1 MNKSLVLL
9 KNTYGLTFIFFKLN
23 ILPDNYFKMNL
34 FPNPLEKNAWYVLIG
49 QCAIKHFMSSL
60 LNLMLKYSSRVKEKD
75 MPRGD
80 NSSTWIAQ

>member
-9 KNTYGLTFIFFKLN
+9 KNNYGLLFIFFKFN

-49 QCAIKHFMSSL
+49 QCAIKHFISSL
-60 LNLMLKYSSRVKEKD
+60 LNLMLK
-75 MPRGD
+75 
-80 NSSTWIAQ
+80 

>member
-23 ILPDNYFKMNL
+23 ILPDHYFKMNL

-60 LNLMLKYSSRVKEKD
+60 LNLMLKCSSRVKEKD